1 MSTEKFVTVEKLGR
15 FLTNVKTYV
24 NNADEDI
31 QDELDDVVAA
41 VGDENSG
48 LVKAVADLR
57 NEMNALGGVDGG
69 DGIGGMIDAKIAGL
83 DVVDSEVAG
92 EYVASV
98 SETDGKIS
106 VIRKALPVYEAVGAA
121 ATAEQNAK
129 DYADGLASNY
139 EVAGEAAKAEAA
151 AKSYTDALANG
162 TVAQHTATL
171 AELTGVGENSINSK
185 VAAAVAGV
193 IDGAPEAFD
202 TLKEVAVWISNNDH
216 ASDVA
221 GLVSDVTNLKAID
234 HTAYVAADETNL
246 QAAKDYADGKFQEKG
261 NFETAG
267 AAAEALEDAK
277 EYANELIANLPL
289 ATEADIDALFA

>member
-83 DVVDSEVAG
+83 DVVDSEVTG

-106 VIRKALPVYEAVGAA
+106 VIRKALPVYEAVGA
-121 ATAEQNAK
+121 
-129 DYADGLASNY
+129 
-139 EVAGEAAKAEAA
+139 AAKAEAA